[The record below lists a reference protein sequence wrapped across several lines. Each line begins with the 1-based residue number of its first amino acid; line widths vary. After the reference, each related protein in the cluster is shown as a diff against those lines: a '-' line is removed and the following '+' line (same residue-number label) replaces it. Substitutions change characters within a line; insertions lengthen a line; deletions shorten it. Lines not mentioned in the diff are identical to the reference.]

1 MTWTR
6 VARFLTIAM
15 TAMPLTAFAQTHDHD
30 RWGVPSGAIVKEFDA
45 FISGF
50 DNDDDDDGDGVGD
63 RWGVPEWV
71 AYEIQR
77 TGETCVKTHERPGWT
92 GDPTLQARGLMPT
105 DDTYA
110 SGTAFR
116 KRHPAWFSR
125 GHLAPKVHAERI
137 SKKAAEDTHSFYNAV
152 PQRQPMNA
160 GVWLRLEDLTAAWA
174 QRHRRIWVIS
184 GPIFADRHPVA
195 TLGDQG
201 ELPVAI
207 PEALYKLVIRESAD
221 PKVPEVLAFVVPQV
235 GAGVDK
241 GPFRPE
247 RFLTTVDEVER
258 LTGLDF
264 LSALSKASQ
273 KAVEATEAEAIWPT
287 RSEDFVR
294 ACSGEAE

>member
-1 MTWTR
+1 MRPSLFALTV
-6 VARFLTIAM
+6 VAVV
-15 TAMPLTAFAQTHDHD
+15 PLMAHGQAHDHD
-30 RWGVPSGAIVKEFDA
+30 RWGVPSGAIVREFDA
-45 FISGF
+45 FVSGF
-50 DNDDDDDGDGVGD
+50 DDDDDDDGDGIGD

-77 TGETCVKTHERPGWT
+77 IDVACIPTHERPAWT
-92 GDPTLQARGLMPT
+92 GDPALQARGLMSS

-110 SGTAFR
+110 TSAGFR
-116 KRHPAWFSR
+116 KRHPAWFAR

-137 SKKAAEDTHSFYNAV
+137 SKSAAEDTHTFWNAV
-152 PQRQPMNA
+152 PQRQAMNA
-160 GVWLRLEDLTAAWA
+160 GVWLHLEDLTGAWA
-174 QRHRRIWVIS
+174 QRHKRIWVIS
-184 GPIFADRHPVA
+184 GPIFADRLPVA

-201 ELPVAI
+201 ELGIAI
-207 PEALYKLVIRESAD
+207 PEALFKIVIRESAD

-247 RFLTTVDEVER
+247 RFLTSVDEVER

-264 LSALSKASQ
+264 LTSLSTGSQ
-273 KAVEATEAEAIWPT
+273 KAIEATEAAALWPT

-294 ACSGEAE
+294 ACSGDGD